1 MSMEAV
7 TGCSMVT
14 GKQPVGALTRVATP
28 TAMIAALFFDVH
40 GARATERG
48 EVIQVDNVG
57 VPLYVH
63 NFDTGKD
70 TSIGDKLSI
79 AEFLGGHYFVTDRI
93 RVGMMV
99 QITEQFTGD
108 LAPHAD
114 RWTTFA
120 LLPQLGWYFYD
131 RFFVA
136 GVFTYAPR
144 SGGKDQLDLGLQVVA
159 GGSLAL
165 TDDASFGYALEV
177 PYNFH
182 VARTIGITPL
192 LGFSYKL

>member
-1 MSMEAV
+1 MCH
-7 TGCSMVT
+7 TGGRVRT
-14 GKQPVGALTRVATP
+14 AFLVAATALCLLAETETSS
-28 TAMIAALFFDVH
+28 
-40 GARATERG
+40 ARAAERG
-48 EVIQVDNVG
+48 EVVQVDNVG
-57 VPLYVH
+57 VPLYSH

-79 AEFLGGHYFVTDRI
+79 AQFLGAHYFVTSRV

-99 QITEQFTGD
+99 QLTEQFTGD

-120 LLPQLGWYFYD
+120 LLPQVGWYFYE

-144 SGGKDQLDLGLQVVA
+144 SGGKDQLDLGVQAVV
-159 GGSLAL
+159 GGSIPL
-165 TDDASFGYALEV
+165 TSDASFGYALEV

-192 LGFSYKL
+192 VGFSYKL

>member
-1 MSMEAV
+1 LSR
-7 TGCSMVT
+7 
-14 GKQPVGALTRVATP
+14 LTIQFFSLIVLG
-28 TAMIAALFFDVH
+28 AALLSARSVSAAEAGDV
-40 GARATERG
+40 
-48 EVIQVDNVG
+48 VQVTNVG

-63 NFDTGKD
+63 NFDTGKN
-70 TSIGDKLSI
+70 TSVGDKLSI
-79 AEFLGGHYFVTDRI
+79 SEFLGAHYFITDRI

-99 QITEQFTGD
+99 QLTEQFSGD
-108 LAPHAD
+108 LAKGSD

-120 LLPQLGWYFYD
+120 LLPQVGWHFYR

-144 SGGKDQLDLGLQVVA
+144 SGGKDQLDLGVQAVF
-159 GGSLAL
+159 GGSLPI
-165 TDDASFGYALEV
+165 TDCASFGYALEV

-192 LGFSYKL
+192 VGLSYRL

>member
-1 MSMEAV
+1 VKNPRVSFGLVLGGTLGVCGPAAAAQRGDVVQV
-7 TGCSMVT
+7 TN
-14 GKQPVGALTRVATP
+14 L
-28 TAMIAALFFDVH
+28 
-40 GARATERG
+40 
-48 EVIQVDNVG
+48 G

-70 TSIGDKLSI
+70 TTIADRLSV
-79 AEFLGGHYFVTDRI
+79 AEFLGAHYFITDQI

-99 QITEQFTGD
+99 QLTEQFSGD
-108 LAPHAD
+108 VAKGAD

-120 LLPQLGWYFYD
+120 LLPQVGWHFYK

-144 SGGKDQLDLGLQVVA
+144 SGGKDQLDLGIQAVI
-159 GGSLAL
+159 GGSVPI
-165 TDDASFGYALEV
+165 TEYASFGYALEV

-182 VARTIGITPL
+182 VAKTIGITPL
-192 LGFSYKL
+192 IGLSYRL